1 MTDVFLKIL
10 NMSITASWL
19 LLAVFLVRL
28 LLKKAPKWVSG
39 VFWAMAALRL
49 IIPFSLP
56 SDFSLIPSTET
67 IPADIALMPRPAI
80 SSGLELVNQAVNPL
94 VADSF
99 TPDPATSANPLQI
112 VLPIAAL
119 IWLTGIAVLLLYA
132 LVSFLR
138 LKKTVA
144 ASLPLGTSAGRVMAC
159 DDLPSPFILGLFR
172 PVIYV
177 PSSMSS
183 ESLAYVLAHE
193 NAHLKRH
200 DHWWKPLGYLLL
212 TVYWF
217 NPLVWIAYI
226 LFCKDIELACDEKV
240 IRDYDKEQIAAYSE
254 TLLHCSAP
262 HRRIAACPLA
272 FGEVGTKER
281 VKDVLRYKKPAF
293 WIIGIALAVGLITS
307 VLFLTDPFSARHLDE
322 RLAVSMDMA
331 IANRA
336 HTDHFLAIDYDV
348 LKVSRSA
355 DQTTVYAWVLWEE
368 YGFDGH
374 DVFVE
379 SGSYIPSAIT
389 FDTSERGDVSSYP
402 VIEYWTPRDGSYYA
416 DDIRA
421 KFPWSIRRKA
431 LDISGSQAAKERCL
445 ELAKEYYRMH
455 PEPTEDTHGSGGTEG
470 TGQSENASNASTEP
484 VSARTLSTVYTGI
497 SYAGYSEDPRI
508 YEETLDPYAFVKSS
522 VICLPVYRLDTYEDL
537 QEFRR
542 TFEDVFVF
550 DSALDEMPSFDE
562 TMAAYDEAFFEEHT
576 VILAYM
582 VASSEAYR
590 YAFRD
595 ARIEVDMLILEIE
608 QLNDPEVVTE
618 DMQGW
623 LFDAAVL
630 DKEIEDITKIE
641 AHFVG
646 LLNP

>member
-56 SDFSLIPSTET
+56 SELSLIPSTET
-67 IPADIALMPRPAI
+67 IPPDIALMPRPAI

-144 ASLPLGTSAGRVMAC
+144 ASLPLDTSAGRVMAC
-159 DDLPSPFILGLFR
+159 DDISSPFILGLFR

-177 PSSMSS
+177 PSSMNG
-183 ESLAYVLAHE
+183 ESLDYVLAHE

-293 WIIGIALAVGLITS
+293 WIIGAALFIGLITS

-355 DQTTVYAWVLWEE
+355 DQTTVYAWVFWEE
-368 YGFDGH
+368 YGFDGN

-470 TGQSENASNASTEP
+470 TGQSGSSENFASEATL
-484 VSARTLSTVYTGI
+484 ARTLSTVYTGI

-562 TMAAYDEAFFEEHT
+562 TMAAYDDAFFEEHT

-582 VASSEAYR
+582 VASSGAYR

-595 ARIEVDMLILEIE
+595 VRIEEDMLILEIG

>member
-49 IIPFSLP
+49 IVPFSLP
-56 SDFSLIPSTET
+56 SELSLIPSTET
-67 IPADIALMPRPAI
+67 IPPDIALMPRPAI
-80 SSGLELVNQAVNPL
+80 SSGLEIVNQAVNPL

-144 ASLPLGTSAGRVMAC
+144 ASLPLDTSAGRVMAC
-159 DDLPSPFILGLFR
+159 DDISSPFILGLFR

-177 PSSMSS
+177 PSSMNG
-183 ESLAYVLAHE
+183 ESLDYVLAHE

-293 WIIGIALAVGLITS
+293 WIIGAALAVGLITS

-355 DQTTVYAWVLWEE
+355 DQTTVYAWVFWEE
-368 YGFDGH
+368 YGFDGN

-470 TGQSENASNASTEP
+470 TGQSGSSENFASEATL
-484 VSARTLSTVYTGI
+484 ARTLSTVYTGI

-562 TMAAYDEAFFEEHT
+562 TMAAYDDAFFEEHT

-582 VASSEAYR
+582 VASSGAYR

-595 ARIEVDMLILEIE
+595 VRIEEDMLILEIG